1 MLLNNQIRARGFFR
15 LFYLPV
21 VTPLV
26 IAAIIWKWVYNGD
39 FGLLNYYLI
48 QLGIIDEPLLWLA
61 DPNLAMPAVIIT
73 SVWKSVGFSMVV
85 YLAGLQSIPEDF
97 YDAAKVDGAVG
108 WQRLKD
114 ITIPLLSSTTLFLAV
129 VSVLGAFQVF
139 TEIFIM
145 TNGGPLGRTTT
156 IVYHIYQTA
165 FKFFDMG
172 YASAMAFGMF
182 AMMFAFTLVQ
192 LGSCAARWSTSAGYR
207 LLAIGISRR
216 TRRPG
221 SQKFGS
227 SMKVENPKA
236 GHVKAESR
244 AAMAVMARERRLV
257 IPRERVRGP
266 DWRGMAGKAIV
277 YAVLII
283 VGALFVAPFVWMVS
297 GSVQEIGD
305 IFRWPPQWIPRNPT
319 LDNYARFFE
328 YQRIGRFFLNS
339 AYVAI
344 AVTFLQ
350 LLISSLAA
358 YAFAKRNSPPRCALR

>member
-1 MLLNNQIRARGFFR
+1 MAVSSAAVQPPNVIPSTPRRGVLRQMRKQWSAYLFLAPTMILFSVFTLLAVIYAFYLSFHEWNILEPAKPFVGLDNYSRLVGDERFGGAIVNTLYYTAVSVPLTMGIGLLIALLLNNQIRARGFFR
-15 LFYLPV
+15 TLFYLPV

-48 QLGIIDEPLLWLA
+48 QIGVIDEPLLWLA

-73 SVWKSVGFSMVV
+73 SIWKSVGFSMVV

-114 ITIPLLSSTTLFLAV
+114 ITLPLLSSTTLFLAV

-192 LGSCAARWSTSAGYR
+192 LRVMRGE
-207 LLAIGISRR
+207 
-216 TRRPG
+216 
-221 SQKFGS
+221 
-227 SMKVENPKA
+227 VE
-236 GHVKAESR
+236 
-244 AAMAVMARERRLV
+244 
-257 IPRERVRGP
+257 
-266 DWRGMAGKAIV
+266 
-277 YAVLII
+277 Y
-283 VGALFVAPFVWMVS
+283 
-297 GSVQEIGD
+297 
-305 IFRWPPQWIPRNPT
+305 
-319 LDNYARFFE
+319 
-328 YQRIGRFFLNS
+328 
-339 AYVAI
+339 
-344 AVTFLQ
+344 
-350 LLISSLAA
+350 
-358 YAFAKRNSPPRCALR
+358 

>member
-1 MLLNNQIRARGFFR
+1 MAMSGAALQPPNVIPSTSRRGVWRQMRKQWSAYLFLAPTMILFGIFTVAAVIYAFYLSFHEWNILEPAKPFVGLDNYSRLLGDERFGGAIVNTLYYTAASVPLTMGLGLLIALLLNNQIRARGFFR
-15 LFYLPV
+15 TLFYLPV

-48 QLGIIDEPLLWLA
+48 QLGVIDEPLLWLA

-182 AMMFAFTLVQ
+182 AMMFVFTLVQ
-192 LGSCAARWSTSAGYR
+192 LRVMRGE
-207 LLAIGISRR
+207 
-216 TRRPG
+216 
-221 SQKFGS
+221 
-227 SMKVENPKA
+227 VE
-236 GHVKAESR
+236 
-244 AAMAVMARERRLV
+244 
-257 IPRERVRGP
+257 
-266 DWRGMAGKAIV
+266 
-277 YAVLII
+277 Y
-283 VGALFVAPFVWMVS
+283 
-297 GSVQEIGD
+297 
-305 IFRWPPQWIPRNPT
+305 
-319 LDNYARFFE
+319 
-328 YQRIGRFFLNS
+328 
-339 AYVAI
+339 
-344 AVTFLQ
+344 
-350 LLISSLAA
+350 
-358 YAFAKRNSPPRCALR
+358 

>member
-1 MLLNNQIRARGFFR
+1 MAMSATSIGLPTSTLAKPAKRGALHQMRKQWSAYLFLAPTMILFGVFTVAAVIYAFYLSFHEWNILEPAKPFVGLDNYQRLLGDERFGGAIVNTLYYTAASVPLTMGLGLLIALLLNNQIRARGFFR
-15 LFYLPV
+15 TLFYLPV

-26 IAAIIWKWVYNGD
+26 IAAIIWKWLYSGD

-48 QLGIIDEPLLWLA
+48 QLGIIDEPFLWLA

-192 LGSCAARWSTSAGYR
+192 LRVMRGE
-207 LLAIGISRR
+207 
-216 TRRPG
+216 
-221 SQKFGS
+221 
-227 SMKVENPKA
+227 VE
-236 GHVKAESR
+236 
-244 AAMAVMARERRLV
+244 
-257 IPRERVRGP
+257 
-266 DWRGMAGKAIV
+266 
-277 YAVLII
+277 Y
-283 VGALFVAPFVWMVS
+283 
-297 GSVQEIGD
+297 
-305 IFRWPPQWIPRNPT
+305 
-319 LDNYARFFE
+319 
-328 YQRIGRFFLNS
+328 
-339 AYVAI
+339 
-344 AVTFLQ
+344 
-350 LLISSLAA
+350 
-358 YAFAKRNSPPRCALR
+358 

>member
-1 MLLNNQIRARGFFR
+1 MAVGSATVGPPPSIPSPHHPITPAPSVLRQMRKQWSAYLFLAPTMILFAIFTVAAVIYAFYLSFHEWNILEPAKPFVGLDNYQRLLGDERFGGAIVNTLYYTAASVPLTMGIGLLIALLLNNQIRARGFFR
-15 LFYLPV
+15 TLFYLPV

-192 LGSCAARWSTSAGYR
+192 LRVMRGE
-207 LLAIGISRR
+207 
-216 TRRPG
+216 
-221 SQKFGS
+221 
-227 SMKVENPKA
+227 VE
-236 GHVKAESR
+236 
-244 AAMAVMARERRLV
+244 
-257 IPRERVRGP
+257 
-266 DWRGMAGKAIV
+266 
-277 YAVLII
+277 Y
-283 VGALFVAPFVWMVS
+283 
-297 GSVQEIGD
+297 
-305 IFRWPPQWIPRNPT
+305 
-319 LDNYARFFE
+319 
-328 YQRIGRFFLNS
+328 
-339 AYVAI
+339 
-344 AVTFLQ
+344 
-350 LLISSLAA
+350 
-358 YAFAKRNSPPRCALR
+358 

>member
-1 MLLNNQIRARGFFR
+1 MRKQWSAYLFLAPTMILFGVFTVAAVVYAFYLSFHEWNILEPAKPFVGLDNYRRLLGDERFDGAIFNTLYYTAVSVPLTMGLGLLIALLLNNQIRARGFFR
-15 LFYLPV
+15 TLFYLPV

-48 QLGIIDEPLLWLA
+48 QLGVIDEPLLWLA

-139 TEIFIM
+139 TEVFIM

-182 AMMFAFTLVQ
+182 AMMFAFTLIQ
-192 LGSCAARWSTSAGYR
+192 LRVMRGE
-207 LLAIGISRR
+207 
-216 TRRPG
+216 
-221 SQKFGS
+221 
-227 SMKVENPKA
+227 VE
-236 GHVKAESR
+236 
-244 AAMAVMARERRLV
+244 
-257 IPRERVRGP
+257 
-266 DWRGMAGKAIV
+266 
-277 YAVLII
+277 Y
-283 VGALFVAPFVWMVS
+283 
-297 GSVQEIGD
+297 
-305 IFRWPPQWIPRNPT
+305 
-319 LDNYARFFE
+319 
-328 YQRIGRFFLNS
+328 
-339 AYVAI
+339 
-344 AVTFLQ
+344 
-350 LLISSLAA
+350 
-358 YAFAKRNSPPRCALR
+358 

>member
-1 MLLNNQIRARGFFR
+1 MAMSGAALQPPNVIPPTPRRGVLRQMRKQWSAYLFLAPTMILFGVFTLLAVIYAFYLSFHEWNILEPAKPFVGLDNYQRLVGDERFGGAIVNTLYYTAVSVPLTMGIGLLIALLLNNQIRARGFFR
-15 LFYLPV
+15 TLFYLPV

-48 QLGIIDEPLLWLA
+48 QFGVIDEPLLWLA

-73 SVWKSVGFSMVV
+73 SIWKSVGFSMVV
-85 YLAGLQSIPEDF
+85 YLAGLQSIPEDY

-192 LGSCAARWSTSAGYR
+192 LRVMRGE
-207 LLAIGISRR
+207 
-216 TRRPG
+216 
-221 SQKFGS
+221 
-227 SMKVENPKA
+227 VE
-236 GHVKAESR
+236 
-244 AAMAVMARERRLV
+244 
-257 IPRERVRGP
+257 
-266 DWRGMAGKAIV
+266 
-277 YAVLII
+277 Y
-283 VGALFVAPFVWMVS
+283 
-297 GSVQEIGD
+297 
-305 IFRWPPQWIPRNPT
+305 
-319 LDNYARFFE
+319 
-328 YQRIGRFFLNS
+328 
-339 AYVAI
+339 
-344 AVTFLQ
+344 
-350 LLISSLAA
+350 
-358 YAFAKRNSPPRCALR
+358 

>member
-1 MLLNNQIRARGFFR
+1 MAISGTALQPQNVIPSTSRRGVLHQMRKQWSAYLFLAPTMILFGIFTVAAVIYAFYLSFHEWNILEPAKPFVGLDNYQRLLGDERFGGAIVNTLYYTAASVPLTMGLGLLIALLLNNQIRARGFFR
-15 LFYLPV
+15 TLFYLPV

-26 IAAIIWKWVYNGD
+26 IAAIIWKWLYSGD

-48 QLGIIDEPLLWLA
+48 QFGIIDEPLLWLA

-192 LGSCAARWSTSAGYR
+192 LRVMRGE
-207 LLAIGISRR
+207 
-216 TRRPG
+216 
-221 SQKFGS
+221 
-227 SMKVENPKA
+227 VE
-236 GHVKAESR
+236 
-244 AAMAVMARERRLV
+244 
-257 IPRERVRGP
+257 
-266 DWRGMAGKAIV
+266 
-277 YAVLII
+277 Y
-283 VGALFVAPFVWMVS
+283 
-297 GSVQEIGD
+297 
-305 IFRWPPQWIPRNPT
+305 
-319 LDNYARFFE
+319 
-328 YQRIGRFFLNS
+328 
-339 AYVAI
+339 
-344 AVTFLQ
+344 
-350 LLISSLAA
+350 
-358 YAFAKRNSPPRCALR
+358 

>member
-1 MLLNNQIRARGFFR
+1 MAMSSAAVQPPNVIPSTPRRGVLRQMRKQWSAYLFLAPTMILFGVFTLLAVIYAFYLSFHEWNILEPAKPFVGLDNYSRLLGDERFGGAIVNTLYYTAVSVPLTMGIGLLIALLLNNQIRARGFFR
-15 LFYLPV
+15 TLFYLPV

-48 QLGIIDEPLLWLA
+48 QIGVIDEPLLWLA

-192 LGSCAARWSTSAGYR
+192 LRVMRGE
-207 LLAIGISRR
+207 
-216 TRRPG
+216 
-221 SQKFGS
+221 
-227 SMKVENPKA
+227 VE
-236 GHVKAESR
+236 
-244 AAMAVMARERRLV
+244 
-257 IPRERVRGP
+257 
-266 DWRGMAGKAIV
+266 
-277 YAVLII
+277 Y
-283 VGALFVAPFVWMVS
+283 
-297 GSVQEIGD
+297 
-305 IFRWPPQWIPRNPT
+305 
-319 LDNYARFFE
+319 
-328 YQRIGRFFLNS
+328 
-339 AYVAI
+339 
-344 AVTFLQ
+344 
-350 LLISSLAA
+350 
-358 YAFAKRNSPPRCALR
+358 